1 MLQAQ
6 HLPLP
11 KYRIEKQTGEG
22 NTAQFDVSCDLGQLG
37 KITYAQA
44 HSRRAA
50 EQDCAQQAIEWLNQQ
65 PQFRKNKK

>member
-1 MLQAQ
+1 MLQAK

-22 NTAQFDVSCDLGQLG
+22 NTALFDVSCDLGQLG

-50 EQDCAQQAIEWLNQQ
+50 EQACAQQAIEWLNQQ
-65 PQFRKNKK
+65 TPSRRKKK